1 MRSGTTTREKAVKKR
16 KHANTCAEADVYA
29 DVFRLKNT
37 DHVVIFIYLYRNFSR
52 WTLIEVVNTSFP
64 LLLVTPPCIIYVTQ
78 GRGVWSG
85 SSIVPISGVCNYV
98 TRPGQGHH
106 VGGQYTRIFSRKIY
120 MKIEFSSQR
129 REMILFFLK
138 SSSLY

>member
-1 MRSGTTTREKAVKKR
+1 MRSGTTTREKSVKKR
-16 KHANTCAEADVYA
+16 KHANTCAEADVTLTY
-29 DVFRLKNT
+29 FRLKNA
-37 DHVVIFIYLYRNFSR
+37 DHVVLFIYLYLNFSR

-85 SSIVPISGVCNYV
+85 SSIVPIFGVCNYV
-98 TRPGQGHH
+98 TSPGQGHH
-106 VGGQYTRIFSRKIY
+106 VGGQYTRIFSRRIY

-138 SSSLY
+138 S

>member
-1 MRSGTTTREKAVKKR
+1 MRSGTTTREKAVKKQ
-16 KHANTCAEADVYA
+16 KHANTCAEADVTLTY
-29 DVFRLKNT
+29 FRLKNT
-37 DHVVIFIYLYRNFSR
+37 DHVVIFIYLYLNFSR

-85 SSIVPISGVCNYV
+85 SSIVPISGVCNHV

-106 VGGQYTRIFSRKIY
+106 VGGQYTRIFSRRIY

-138 SSSLY
+138 S